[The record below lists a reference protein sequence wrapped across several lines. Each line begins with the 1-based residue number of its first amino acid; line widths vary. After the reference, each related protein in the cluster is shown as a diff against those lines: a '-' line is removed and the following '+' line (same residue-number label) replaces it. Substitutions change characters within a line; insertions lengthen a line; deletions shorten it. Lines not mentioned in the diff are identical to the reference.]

1 MSTLYLNVF
10 INYKIGQCFIS
21 AGGLPCIMILR
32 SMEYMSTMKACVK
45 KELEANPTCA
55 NAKDAI
61 LKFLDSDVAFGNQK
75 SNQKICDDIKSC
87 KHSSN

>member
-1 MSTLYLNVF
+1 MCTLYLNLF

-21 AGGLPCIMILR
+21 AGCLPCIMIR
-32 SMEYMSTMKACVK
+32 SMEYMSTIKACAK

-55 NAKDAI
+55 DAKDAI
-61 LKFLDSDVAFGNQK
+61 LKFLDSDVWFGNQK
-75 SNQKICDDIKSC
+75 TNQKICDDIKSC